1 MYVDVIWDTQEYEYE
16 YESSIFS
23 DTMMFNKFLAA
34 ITGSFLLFNFYS
46 PSIIKSS
53 DFKQTEIEILPLTS
67 FLFANRDTMRAGW
80 HPESFSKGI
89 ENIKTATEKPVG
101 SLFVQ
106 LKPRLNEGENQ
117 LALRV
122 LRGDSHKL
130 VRLQKFTGGEPLNH
144 RVYLTIPFE
153 FLVGVIQGEVIRSL
167 FPGDR
172 VEAGG
177 WLHQVTY
184 AWETPELL
192 EKVFTISG
200 SYTFYQP
207 AFKQGAQFTIPWGS
221 LRSDLELEPLAVRD
235 PLVIRRD
242 DSGLRYAF
250 YQIKPGDTL
259 YSSVIIRF
267 VGEKKHYVRSQN
279 ANDLLLLNGLTDAR
293 YLSPGQYIKI
303 PLEWIRPEYLYHVP
317 SIYRSNEEYNF
328 EKNMKSQ
335 KYLPYHFLQPESG
348 NTIGIDIISQR

>member
-1 MYVDVIWDTQEYEYE
+1 
-16 YESSIFS
+16 
-23 DTMMFNKFLAA
+23 MMFYKYLIA
-34 ITGSFLLFNFYS
+34 ITGSFLLFNFHS
-46 PSIIKSS
+46 FSNIRSEE
-53 DFKQTEIEILPLTS
+53 FNQAQIEILPLTS

-80 HPESFSKGI
+80 HQESISKS
-89 ENIKTATEKPVG
+89 IKNLKTVKEKPVG
-101 SLFVQ
+101 FLFVQ
-106 LKPRLNEGENQ
+106 LKPRLNEGEYQ

-122 LRGDSHKL
+122 LRSEAQKL
-130 VRLQKFTGGEPLNH
+130 LLLREFTGGKPLNNK
-144 RVYLTIPFE
+144 VYLTIPFE

-167 FPGDR
+167 FPSDR

-200 SYTFYQP
+200 SYTFHQ
-207 AFKQGAQFTIPWGS
+207 ASFKQGAQFIIPWGS

-235 PLVIRRD
+235 PLVIRKD

-267 VGEKKHYVRSQN
+267 VGEKKHFARSQN
-279 ANDLLLLNGLTDAR
+279 ARDLLLLNGLADAR

-303 PLEWIRPEYLYHVP
+303 PLEWIKPEYLYHVP
-317 SIYRSNEEYNF
+317 SIYRSNEEYNA
-328 EKNMKSQ
+328 EKNVKSKQ
-335 KYLPYHFLQPESG
+335 YLPNHIQEPEFG
-348 NTIGIDIISQR
+348 NTKGIDIISQR

>member
-1 MYVDVIWDTQEYEYE
+1 MILCEE
-16 YESSIFS
+16 
-23 DTMMFNKFLAA
+23 FN
-34 ITGSFLLFNFYS
+34 
-46 PSIIKSS
+46 
-53 DFKQTEIEILPLTS
+53 QTKIEILPLTS

-80 HPESFSKGI
+80 HQESISKGI
-89 ENIKTATEKPVG
+89 KNLKKVNDKPMG

-106 LKPRLNEGENQ
+106 LKPRLNEGEYQ

-122 LRGDSHKL
+122 LRDGSHKL
-130 VRLQKFTGGEPLNH
+130 LRLREFTGGKPLNH
-144 RVYLTIPFE
+144 KVYLTIPFE

-167 FPGDR
+167 FPSDQ

-192 EKVFTISG
+192 ETVFTIPG
-200 SYTFYQP
+200 SYTFHQE
-207 AFKQGAQFTIPWGS
+207 AFKQGAKFTIPWDS
-221 LRSDLELEPLAVRD
+221 LRSDLGLEPLAVRD

-250 YQIKPGDTL
+250 YKIKSGDTL

-267 VGEKKHYVRSQN
+267 IGEKKHYARSQN
-279 ANDLLLLNGLTDAR
+279 ANDLLLLNGLADAR
-293 YLSPGQYIKI
+293 NLSPGKYIKI

-317 SIYRSNEEYNF
+317 SIYRSIDEYNY
-328 EKNMKSQ
+328 EKSVKFKKFLPNHILRTESVKSN
-335 KYLPYHFLQPESG
+335 E
-348 NTIGIDIISQR
+348 IDILSQR

>member
-1 MYVDVIWDTQEYEYE
+1 MYVDVIWGTQEYEYE

-46 PSIIKSS
+46 PSIIWSEQ
-53 DFKQTEIEILPLTS
+53 FNQEQIEILPLTS

-80 HPESFSKGI
+80 HRKSISKGI
-89 ENIKTATEKPVG
+89 KNLKTVSEKPVG

-106 LKPRLNEGENQ
+106 LKPRLNEGEYQ
-117 LALRV
+117 LSLRV
-122 LRGDSHKL
+122 LRGGSHQL
-130 VRLQKFTGGEPLNH
+130 LRLREFTGGKPLNH
-144 RVYLTIPFE
+144 KVYLTIPFE
-153 FLVGVIQGEVIRSL
+153 FLVGVIQGDVIRSL
-167 FPGDR
+167 FPSDR

-200 SYTFYQP
+200 SYSFHKK
-207 AFKQGAQFTIPWGS
+207 AFKQGTQFTIPWDN

-267 VGEKKHYVRSQN
+267 VGEKKHYARSQN
-279 ANDLLLLNGLTDAR
+279 ARDLMLLNGLADAR

-303 PLEWIRPEYLYHVP
+303 PLEWIRSEYLFHVP
-317 SIYRSNEEYNF
+317 SIYRSNDEYNS
-328 EKNMKSQ
+328 EKNIKSY
-335 KYLPYHFLQPESG
+335 KYLPYRILQPESG
-348 NTIGIDIISQR
+348 KTEVIGIISQR